1 MDEPRF
7 SLHRIPWT
15 ALIAAL
21 LLFLLGLSAIARGD
35 ELYQLGEYA
44 PRQRLWAALG
54 IGAFVIAAIWPYQRL
69 KWSAYAI
76 YGVSLLLL
84 IVVFFMPAKNYAHRW
99 IPLGFMN
106 FQPSDNLM
114 GTFKNCNRLN
124 RHNTARLEFNSLY
137 GKKAK
142 GFWFYS
148 AFLNFKTQMSKGYV
162 YSKDSN
168 GKEIRDEYTNF
179 LSPANLSFGPGMLW
193 KKSDNFKINLAPA
206 TAKIVIVDKDF
217 TLPNDAYFGV
227 EEGKSTRFELG
238 FNASA
243 YAKVGLFEN
252 VTMENIL
259 NLYANYLEDPQ
270 NVDLDYTMNIVM
282 AINKH
287 MSANIT
293 FQTIYDDNAFKGF
306 QVREVFGLGVNF
318 GF

>member
-1 MDEPRF
+1 MKKQ
-7 SLHRIPWT
+7 IT
-15 ALIAAL
+15 LIAILLCAAVTFAQEKEETIGWTKKGNIS
-21 LLFLLGLSAIARGD
+21 LLFNQSAFSDWVAGGENNIAGN
-35 ELYQLGEYA
+35 
-44 PRQRLWAALG
+44 LG
-54 IGAFVIAAIWPYQRL
+54 INYDFNYKGENSTWDNKILA
-69 KWSAYAI
+69 S
-76 YGVSLLLL
+76 YGLTKS
-84 IVVFFMPAKNYAHRW
+84 KNSE
-99 IPLGFMN
+99 FEKKT
-106 FQPSDNLM
+106 DD
-114 GTFKNCNRLN
+114 
-124 RHNTARLEFNSLY
+124 RLEFNSLY